1 MKSPTKLPTLRKADG
16 TIKPINTSVVVNNF
30 HRMFYKQAIPLFE
43 NFANKST
50 MILLYLLF
58 NADTNNYIYCTYAD
72 IMYGCSMTD
81 KALVASVLKEL
92 VQANAIVKVSN
103 SHYML
108 NPAISL
114 KGNDKKFQTL
124 MDKYD
129 EHVKESKKKE
139 NTER

>member
-1 MKSPTKLPTLRKADG
+1 MKTPSKLPKLRKEDG
-16 TIKPINTSVVVNNF
+16 SLKPISTAVVVNNF
-30 HRMFYKQAIPLFE
+30 HRVFYKQAIPIFE

-50 MILLYLLF
+50 MILLYLLY

-72 IMYGCSMTD
+72 IMAGCNMTD

-114 KGNDKKFQTL
+114 KGNDKKFIVL

-129 EHVKESKKKE
+129 EYRKKNNTE
-139 NTER
+139 TNTER

>member
-1 MKSPTKLPTLRKADG
+1 MKTPSKLPTLKKDDG
-16 TIKPINTSVVVNNF
+16 TIKPLNTNCVVNNF
-30 HRMFYKQAIPLFE
+30 HRVFYKQAIPLFQ

-50 MILLYLLF
+50 MILLFLLF

-114 KGNDKKFQTL
+114 KGNDKKFIVL
-124 MDKYD
+124 MDKY
-129 EHVKESKKKE
+129 EEYQKKSKME
-139 NTER
+139 NTTER

>member
-16 TIKPINTSVVVNNF
+16 TIKPLNTNCVVNNF
-30 HRMFYKQAIPLFE
+30 HRMFYKQAIPLLE

-50 MILLYLLF
+50 MIILYLLF

-72 IMYGCSMTD
+72 IMYGCDMTD

-92 VQANAIVKVSN
+92 VQANAIVKVST
-103 SHYML
+103 SRYML
-108 NPAISL
+108 NPAIPL
-114 KGNDKKFQTL
+114 KGNDKKFIVL

-129 EHVKESKKKE
+129 EYIRKNKAE
-139 NTER
+139 NSTER

>member
-1 MKSPTKLPTLRKADG
+1 MKTPSKLPTLKKDDG
-16 TIKPINTSVVVNNF
+16 TIKPLNTNYVVSDFNRV
-30 HRMFYKQAIPLFE
+30 FYKQAIPLFK

-50 MILLYLLF
+50 MILLFLLF

-108 NPAISL
+108 NPAINL
-114 KGNDKKFQTL
+114 KGNDKKFIVL

-129 EHVKESKKKE
+129 EYRKKN
-139 NTER
+139 NTENITER

>member
-1 MKSPTKLPTLRKADG
+1 
-16 TIKPINTSVVVNNF
+16 
-30 HRMFYKQAIPLFE
+30 
-43 NFANKST
+43 
-50 MILLYLLF
+50 
-58 NADTNNYIYCTYAD
+58 
-72 IMYGCSMTD
+72 MYNCSMTD

-114 KGNDKKFQTL
+114 KGNDKKFIVL

-129 EHVKESKKKE
+129 EYRKKNNTE
-139 NTER
+139 TNTER

>member
-1 MKSPTKLPTLRKADG
+1 MKTPSKLPTLKKADG
-16 TIKPINTSVVVNNF
+16 TIKPLNTAVVVNNF

-50 MILLYLLF
+50 MIFLYLLF

-114 KGNDKKFQTL
+114 KGNDKKFIVL

-129 EHVKESKKKE
+129 EYRKKNNTE
-139 NTER
+139 TNTER